1 MSDFPSWGRYPGGE
15 QQGAYLASRRHAFP
29 AHEGSVLPYGLGRS
43 YGTSCQN
50 LQGTVLSTKQLN
62 QFIAFD
68 PDTGILHC
76 EAGVTLAEILTV
88 FIPKGWFLPVT
99 PGTKYVTVAG
109 AIANDVHGKN
119 HVQAGSFSCHL
130 HGFYLLRSDGTHFY
144 CSATDNSEWFA
155 ATVGGIGLTGIISSA
170 LIQLKKI
177 NSRFVDSETIKYANL
192 DEFFS
197 LSDASEH
204 THEYTAAWLD
214 CLAKGEHLGRGHFI
228 RGNHADDGELALA
241 KQKAKLSMPI
251 VPPVSLV
258 NGLSLRAFNQ
268 LYYHRQQQPKKQS
281 KVDYDPF
288 FYPLDGILHWNR
300 MYGKNGFVQYQC
312 VIPKAQAKE
321 AIRAILQ
328 RISHA
333 GEGSFLVV
341 LKMMGDKA
349 GKGLLSFPQEGV
361 TLAIDFP
368 FRGQK
373 TLALLSALDTL
384 VLQAAGR
391 LYIAKDARMSADVF
405 RRSYPQWQQLETMR
419 DPAILSDFWRKV
431 AL

>member
-1 MSDFPSWGRYPGGE
+1 MSNFPSWGRYPGGE
-15 QQGAYLASRRHAFP
+15 QRGAYLANRHDGFP
-29 AHEGSVLPYGLGRS
+29 LFENSVLPYGLGRS
-43 YGTSCQN
+43 YGNSCQN
-50 LQGTVLSTKQLN
+50 LAGTVLSTKQLN

-68 PDTGILHC
+68 AGSGILHC
-76 EAGVTLAEILTV
+76 EAGVTLADILAV

-130 HGFYLLRSDGTHFY
+130 QGFYLLRSDGSHFY
-144 CSATDNSEWFA
+144 CSATENSEWFA
-155 ATVGGIGLTGIISSA
+155 ATIGGIGLTGIISSA
-170 LIQLKKI
+170 KIQLKKI
-177 NSRFVDSETIKYANL
+177 NSRFVYSETIKYSHL

-197 LSDASEH
+197 LSAESESS
-204 THEYTAAWLD
+204 HEYTAAWLD

-228 RGNHADDGELALA
+228 RGNHADDGELSLA
-241 KQKAKLSMPI
+241 QEKRKLSMPV

-268 LYYHRQQQPKKQS
+268 LYYHRQQSIRRQAKI
-281 KVDYDPF
+281 DYDPF

-300 MYGKNGFVQYQC
+300 IYGKNGFVQYQC
-312 VIPKAQAKE
+312 VIPKQQAKE

-328 RISHA
+328 RISHS

-349 GKGLLSFPQEGV
+349 GKGLLSFPQEGA
-361 TLAIDFP
+361 TLALDFP

-373 TLALLSALDTL
+373 TLALLSALDAL
-384 VLQAAGR
+384 VLEAAGR
-391 LYIAKDARMSADVF
+391 LYIAKDARMPADVF
-405 RRSYPQWQQLETMR
+405 RRSYPQWQQLEAMR
-419 DPAILSDFWRKV
+419 DPAIVSDFWRKV

>member
-1 MSDFPSWGRYPGGE
+1 MSNFPSWGRYPGGE
-15 QQGAYLASRRHAFP
+15 QRGAYLANRHDGFP
-29 AHEGSVLPYGLGRS
+29 LFENSVLPYGLGRS
-43 YGTSCQN
+43 YGNSCQN
-50 LQGTVLSTKQLN
+50 LAGTVLSTKQLN

-68 PDTGILHC
+68 AGSGILHC
-76 EAGVTLAEILTV
+76 EAGVTLADILAV

-130 HGFYLLRSDGTHFY
+130 QGFYLLRSDGNHFY
-144 CSATDNSEWFA
+144 CSATENSEWFA
-155 ATVGGIGLTGIISSA
+155 ATIGGIGLTGIISSA
-170 LIQLKKI
+170 KIQLKKI
-177 NSRFVDSETIKYANL
+177 NSRFVYSETIKYSHL

-197 LSDASEH
+197 LSAESESS
-204 THEYTAAWLD
+204 HEYTAAWLD

-228 RGNHADDGELALA
+228 RGNHADDGELSLA
-241 KQKAKLSMPI
+241 QEKRKLSMPV

-268 LYYHRQQQPKKQS
+268 LYYHRQQSIRRQAKI
-281 KVDYDPF
+281 DYDPF

-300 MYGKNGFVQYQC
+300 IYGKNGFVQYQC
-312 VIPKAQAKE
+312 VIPKQQAKE

-328 RISHA
+328 RISHS

-349 GKGLLSFPQEGV
+349 GKGLLSFPQEGA
-361 TLAIDFP
+361 TLALDFP

-373 TLALLSALDTL
+373 TLALLSTLDAL
-384 VLQAAGR
+384 VLEAAGR
-391 LYIAKDARMSADVF
+391 LYIAKDARMPADVF
-405 RRSYPQWQQLETMR
+405 RRSYPQWQQLEAMR
-419 DPAILSDFWRKV
+419 DPAIVSDFWRKV